1 MVIAESLRRIANT
14 DIVLIDGREITGGLE
29 QGEVTVEDLYTIVPY
44 DNELVTINLTGEE
57 IKNIIEDKIK
67 LNDNECVQFAGINV
81 YYDESREIGKGV
93 TSIKLTNGTSLDMN
107 RSYKVLISD
116 FMLSSKTENSV
127 ANNEEVME
135 NNINIRNSIMELWK
149 NEGINFEVENL
160 LVVEESQCYNYIN
173 KDEKK
178 YYSKGSIEE
187 SKGINEKLPI
197 TGGVNS
203 IYIIISANIIMISG
217 MCIKKKRL
225 K

>member
-1 MVIAESLRRIANT
+1 
-14 DIVLIDGREITGGLE
+14 
-29 QGEVTVEDLYTIVPY
+29 
-44 DNELVTINLTGEE
+44 
-57 IKNIIEDKIK
+57 
-67 LNDNECVQFAGINV
+67 
-81 YYDESREIGKGV
+81 
-93 TSIKLTNGTSLDMN
+93 MN

-178 YYSKGSIEE
+178 HYSKESIEE